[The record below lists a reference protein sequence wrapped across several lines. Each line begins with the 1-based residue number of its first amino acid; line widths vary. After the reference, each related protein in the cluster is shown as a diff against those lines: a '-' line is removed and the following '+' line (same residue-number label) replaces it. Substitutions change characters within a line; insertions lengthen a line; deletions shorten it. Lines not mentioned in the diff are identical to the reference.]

1 MNPCKILGFRPR
13 TRWQLVVRAATKRTS
28 ATNLYYYYFL
38 YFSSFYCNVGAS
50 VHLPLLR
57 ALENVQKFLENRQ
70 YFGGNWSGVE
80 RPQENDDGS
89 FQPRS
94 GGGWLGGGEL
104 SRTCIVVFWS
114 NTMWTYK
121 VRRFSHQGRRCQW
134 QKATRV
140 GYQYAEPHKVRNLQ
154 GKLSALGDGRRCRIK
169 AG

>member
-80 RPQENDDGS
+80 SPQENDDGS
-89 FQPRS
+89 FQPR
-94 GGGWLGGGEL
+94 LGGLVGWRGTKQNMYHGSL
-104 SRTCIVVFWS
+104 IKHDVDIQGSTVFTSRKAVS
-114 NTMWTYK
+114 
-121 VRRFSHQGRRCQW
+121 RQGDKGWISICR
-134 QKATRV
+134 AT
-140 GYQYAEPHKVRNLQ
+140 
-154 GKLSALGDGRRCRIK
+154 
-169 AG
+169 